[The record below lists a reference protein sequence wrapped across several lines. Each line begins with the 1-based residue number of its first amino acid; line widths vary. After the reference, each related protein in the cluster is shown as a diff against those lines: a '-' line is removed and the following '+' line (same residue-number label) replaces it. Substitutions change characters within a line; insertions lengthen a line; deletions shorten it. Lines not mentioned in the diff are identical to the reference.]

1 MIDQLS
7 GKIRTMPEEKAY
19 YENFS
24 TCMQLNLVN
33 PEFSGYQNK
42 NSPLTHTK
50 ALHVYVFGLNLMS
63 EK

>member
-1 MIDQLS
+1 
-7 GKIRTMPEEKAY
+7 MPEEKAY